1 MTKPINIRDVPS
13 NYEELLEY
21 VPRSQYTRNAVT
33 QNRVI
38 SRLSSEQSLV
48 GKYQPNYEAVFRIP
62 ASTQTL
68 LNLAE
73 CYFSITGTMTLP
85 TITGSLT
92 YPALKAGPLFLLK
105 MLNKISIDIGGV
117 CVHSITTPAVLAKLY
132 ESLAINYNDKEHGDL
147 INDGFHT
154 GVDKCNYFG
163 DLEIKDASIQTWKG
177 VTKNN
182 FKPWPGKYQYIGG
195 STGHTDTT
203 AANAA
208 AGITEP
214 GMPKDSIFYIGVSAN
229 SNGTGVTQGGVTA
242 GTSYLVYQFK
252 VNLQLKDVFPIETM
266 KPIFGQ
272 SVVVRCNFESKGF
285 TGILSST
292 GISPQIQ
299 SFEQFYLNV
308 YQYNINSEMQHK
320 LQQIYSK
327 PVVEIIDAIDKQVQT
342 IPAINENSDVQL
354 FVPLATQFEN
364 SCISVFMPHCLSNN
378 ANDGLV
384 MQNATS
390 KLMNLGTAKNFT
402 QHTPMDYRF
411 MNINRLQ
418 IISDG
423 SVVYERSFNESSF
436 PATTSFNLYD
446 SPLQPLVTNIG
457 STQNPQSLAYTD
469 LTTVPLNDYSNLY
482 ELYKQCR
489 CYFDVTE
496 DSCVPFNEWL
506 YSCFAVTVPTSCFT
520 RLTTGSQIVLSI
532 NFGPGMKNEP
542 TYKTASAPGAIGI
555 NERITSVNAGNIT
568 TEALKQVV
576 IYQRYKKA
584 LVYQGFNNC
593 SVKTI
598 TQSFEQDIE
607 VNEPM
612 PGTANAN

>member
-1 MTKPINIRDVPS
+1 MTKPINIRDVP

-21 VPRSQYTRNAVT
+21 VPRSQYTKNAVT

-85 TITGSLT
+85 TVAGSVL
-92 YPALKAGPLFLLK
+92 YPSLKPGCLWVLK
-105 MLNKISIDIGGV
+105 CLNKISLDIGGV

-147 INDGFHT
+147 INDGFHP

-163 DLEIKDASIQTWKG
+163 DLEKAEASTQTFKG
-177 VTKNN
+177 VSKINY
-182 FKPWPGKYQYIGG
+182 KPFMGRSPYLSG
-195 STGHTDTT
+195 TATT
-203 AANAA
+203 ATSGESAV
-208 AGITEP
+208 AGIQEP
-214 GMPKDSIFYIGVSAN
+214 GLPKDSIFYIGSSPN
-229 SNGTGVTQGGVTA
+229 SNGSSVTNVGIIPGPNA
-242 GTSYLVYQFK
+242 YLVYQFK
-252 VNLQLKDVFPIETM
+252 VNLKIKDVFPIETM
-266 KPIFGQ
+266 KPIYGQ

-308 YQYNINSEMQHK
+308 YQYNINSEMQQK
-320 LQQIYSK
+320 LRQIYSK

-354 FVPLATQFEN
+354 FVPLATQFSN
-364 SCISVFMPHCLSNN
+364 SCISVFMPHNLSNN
-378 ANDGLV
+378 ANDGLI
-384 MQNATS
+384 MGSTTGG
-390 KLMNLGTAKNFT
+390 LMNYGTAKNFT

-423 SVVYERSFNESSF
+423 SVVYERTFNESSF
-436 PATTSFNLYD
+436 PNTTSFDLYD
-446 SPLQPLVTNIG
+446 SPLQPLVIDVDKTQDANTLIYTN
-457 STQNPQSLAYTD
+457 LK
-469 LTTVPLNDYSNLY
+469 TVPLNDYSNLY

-496 DSCVPFNEWL
+496 DSCIPFNEWL
-506 YSCFAVTVPTSCFT
+506 YSAFAVTVPTSCFT

-542 TYKTASAPGAIGI
+542 TYKAVTEPKAIGI
-555 NERITSVNAGNIT
+555 NERINSVTGTTVT